1 MHVIVLGVGRVGQ
14 AMVKDLAQDSGLTIT
29 AVDNNL
35 MALVALEGVPQVQ
48 TLHADLRDSR
58 GVPALI
64 ADADLVICAVPG
76 FMGFETLRT
85 VIAAGKHAVDISFF
99 EEDPF
104 LLDGLAREHG
114 VTAVVDCGV
123 APGLCNILAGHVASV
138 LERLERYVCYVGGL
152 PQVRQWP
159 YEYKAVFSPID
170 VLEEYTRPARFVEYG
185 REVVR
190 PALSDPELLDFPGI
204 GTLEAF
210 NTDGLRT
217 LQRTLT
223 APFMKEKTLRYP
235 GHAELM
241 RVFRE
246 MGLFDKTSVE
256 VEGIS
261 VRPIALTSRLLFERW
276 QLQAGE
282 QDFTVMQVILE
293 GEQKGRQ
300 FRYTYE
306 LLDHYDVITQTTS
319 MARTT
324 GYTAAIIARQVLR
337 GQFAQRGICPPENI
351 GRDAACYADLLAE
364 YSRRNILVRE
374 TVATLEA
381 SDLHV

>member
-1 MHVIVLGVGRVGQ
+1 
-14 AMVKDLAQDSGLTIT
+14 MVKDLAQEAGLTIT
-29 AVDNNL
+29 VADINPE
-35 MALVALEGVPQVQ
+35 ALTPLAGISQVRTCQ
-48 TLHADLRDSR
+48 ADLRAPER
-58 GVPALI
+58 ITALV

-76 FMGFETLRT
+76 FMGFETLQT
-85 VIAAGKHAVDISFF
+85 VISAGKHVVDISFF

-104 LLDGLAREHG
+104 LLDRLAREHD

-123 APGLCNILAGHVASV
+123 APGLCNILAGHVADL

-152 PQVRQWP
+152 PRVRQWP

-217 LQRTLT
+217 LQHTLA

-235 GHAELM
+235 GHIELM

-246 MGLFDKTSVE
+246 TGLFDKTPVR
-256 VEGIS
+256 VEGVS

-276 QLQAGE
+276 QLQEGE
-282 QDFTVMQVILE
+282 QDFTVMQVIVE
-293 GEQKGRQ
+293 GEQKGQR
-300 FRYTYE
+300 FRYTYD
-306 LLDHYDVITQTTS
+306 LLDYYDVVTGTTS

-324 GYTAAIIARQVLR
+324 GYTATIIARQVLR
-337 GQFAQRGICPPENI
+337 GQFARRGICPPELI

-364 YSRRNILVRE
+364 YARRKIVVCE
-374 TVATLEA
+374 TVTELGVFD
-381 SDLHV
+381 S

>member
-1 MHVIVLGVGRVGQ
+1 MNITVLGAGRVGQ
-14 AMVKDLAQDSGLTIT
+14 AMVKDLAQEAGLTIT
-29 AVDNNL
+29 VADINPE
-35 MALVALEGVPQVQ
+35 ALTPLAGISQVRTCQ
-48 TLHADLRDSR
+48 ADLRAPER
-58 GVPALI
+58 ITALV

-76 FMGFETLRT
+76 FMGFETLQT
-85 VIAAGKHAVDISFF
+85 VISAGKHVVDISFF

-104 LLDGLAREHG
+104 LLDRLAREHD

-123 APGLCNILAGHVASV
+123 APGLCNILAGHVADL

-152 PQVRQWP
+152 PRVRQWP

-217 LQRTLT
+217 LQHTLA

-235 GHAELM
+235 GHIELM

-246 MGLFDKTSVE
+246 TGLFDKTPVR
-256 VEGIS
+256 VEGVS

-276 QLQAGE
+276 QLQEGE
-282 QDFTVMQVILE
+282 QDFTVMQVIVE
-293 GEQKGRQ
+293 GEQKGQR
-300 FRYTYE
+300 FRYTYD
-306 LLDHYDVITQTTS
+306 LLDYYDVVTGTTS

-324 GYTAAIIARQVLR
+324 GYTATIIARQVLR
-337 GQFAQRGICPPENI
+337 GQFARRGICPPELI

-364 YSRRNILVRE
+364 YARRKIVVCE
-374 TVATLEA
+374 TVTELGVFD
-381 SDLHV
+381 S